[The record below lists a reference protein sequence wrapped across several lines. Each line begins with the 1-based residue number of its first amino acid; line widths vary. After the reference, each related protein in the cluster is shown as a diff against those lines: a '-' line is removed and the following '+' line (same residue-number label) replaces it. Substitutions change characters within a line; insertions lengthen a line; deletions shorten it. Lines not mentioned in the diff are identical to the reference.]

1 MISIS
6 SLARAAQETHFLSLC
21 DGSLESLSVKKQHQ
35 PPRSSS
41 RGEGE
46 ELTLPPPPS
55 PSTIRFP
62 WAPFLPFLVPKFTP
76 IIPPTNDSL
85 LESPG
90 CLEAS
95 HLHGWPL
102 LPLLPI
108 ASLLLSSLRPI
119 PIVRAE
125 DKVALGS
132 RNKRSQSSFLLASPD
147 PAQLVTWGEDPNIPG
162 RKERVQSKLALSQNS
177 AWVSVFSLLRNWAKF
192 GQKPT
197 QNPVLEYVSIP
208 HLCLLSLESS
218 GGQRSCSHT
227 GISAGWL
234 DNTSSPGTELEL
246 SFSSTESTRDLVLE
260 STALVTEK
268 SVTGVFSSTEHA

>member
-1 MISIS
+1 MLRNSIS
-6 SLARAAQETHFLSLC
+6 LQDHLA
-21 DGSLESLSVKKQHQ
+21 
-35 PPRSSS
+35 
-41 RGEGE
+41 E
-46 ELTLPPPPS
+46 EKERTSPPPAPS

-62 WAPFLPFLVPKFTP
+62 WAPSLSFPCPQVYPNHP
-76 IIPPTNDSL
+76 PPTNDSL

-108 ASLLLSSLRPI
+108 ASLLSSLRPI
-119 PIVRAE
+119 PIVRTE

-147 PAQLVTWGEDPNIPG
+147 PAQLVTWREDPDIPG
-162 RKERVQSKLALSQNS
+162 RKECVQSKLALSQNS

-234 DNTSSPGTELEL
+234 DNTSSPGKELEL

-260 STALVTEK
+260 GTALVTEK
-268 SVTGVFSSTEHA
+268 SVTGVFSSTEHV

>member
-1 MISIS
+1 MLRNSIS
-6 SLARAAQETHFLSLC
+6 LQDHLAEEKERTS
-21 DGSLESLSVKKQHQ
+21 
-35 PPRSSS
+35 PPA
-41 RGEGE
+41 
-46 ELTLPPPPS
+46 PS

-62 WAPFLPFLVPKFTP
+62 WAPSLSFPCPQVYPNHP
-76 IIPPTNDSL
+76 PPTNDSL

-119 PIVRAE
+119 PIVRTK

-147 PAQLVTWGEDPNIPG
+147 PAQLVTWREDPDIPG
-162 RKERVQSKLALSQNS
+162 RKECVQSKLALSQNS

-234 DNTSSPGTELEL
+234 DNTSSPGKELEL

-260 STALVTEK
+260 GAALVTEK
-268 SVTGVFSSTEHA
+268 SVTGVFPSTEHV